1 MFSPE
6 NVDETKKLAG
16 DLLSKGKGIFGGLKD
31 KLQKKKDDEAA
42 SSEATASP
50 RLQSTASSSSTAAAA
65 AAGAAPAVSTAAE
78 ESLRPSSS
86 ASDLA
91 RRSSG
96 NDGAAAAAAPAADM
110 AAPPREADD
119 VLLGIQRFINTG
131 GGDVLSK
138 KQTLALL
145 TKTARHVNAKH
156 RELVRHRKAGED
168 SPFFFS
174 AEEAACLEEITAFFA
189 KLELIRF
196 KCDPS
201 ATEAE
206 LSEISLELFPTV
218 KELHLTGLQ
227 VLHVRSGHA
236 IETLVLTNGSCFHEG
251 IAEQS
256 VFPNCREVEIEAAD
270 PLNVL
275 SRVSGNITGLSVS
288 RCLSFSLQ
296 KTLEASQRL
305 LLLTR
310 LEVVECGW
318 AELPVSLRALTELT
332 ALSVSGNSISAL
344 ANLGCCKRL
353 QTLDISGNRVSSLAC
368 LVASST
374 AGEGSE
380 PAAVCAEHLTSLDA
394 SNNPISETRGVG
406 PWLEKLTQLNLAD
419 CKISDWNQLNH
430 IFSVPSLKSVFLKG
444 NPLYSQPGLNASAR
458 CLIIDILMEQC
469 EHIDQVLEKE
479 IDGTRVSASEVRIA
493 GLSAGQS
500 VSPPVSPGD
509 DPIAAAAGDG
519 ESLSPFSEKVKD
531 LAARKI
537 HELKMRTEGGTQLF
551 ESNENDDL
559 ARREWPNA
567 AQNPAGL
574 LVLDTLPDSPR
585 SPSRDVTATIADGEK
600 KTKKA
605 KKTKVVVK
613 KQVSKGQAAAAA
625 SAASADGA
633 PLSPRAKQP
642 AQTAPQACSVAHAG
656 VNTDSSGGAGAHA
669 PASAQDAGALT
680 FFVDS
685 IWQRAQQRLGVVED
699 KAAFEGWEDGM
710 SLSALLHGCSTS
722 FVDYHNL
729 NPKKGSDNVQKV
741 LDVADARLGVPKPD
755 TGARFVESK
764 QTTAAYVSVLLIAIQ
779 GWEADHSAK
788 AKLTQQRLV
797 DEVHRYRA
805 QRARDRNRIRQLEA
819 QGSAKATS
827 PGGAAGRRPS
837 FNDLDSISLR
847 DSDSSAD
854 EAGTVYSMN
863 TTNG

>member
-42 SSEATASP
+42 SEATASP
-50 RLQSTASSSSTAAAA
+50 RLQSTTSSSTTA
-65 AAGAAPAVSTAAE
+65 AAGAAPAASTAVE
-78 ESLRPSSS
+78 ENLRPSSS

-96 NDGAAAAAAPAADM
+96 NEGAAAAAAAPA

-156 RELVRHRKAGED
+156 RELVRHKKAGED

-206 LSEISLELFPTV
+206 LSEISLELFPNV

-374 AGEGSE
+374 AGEGSD
-380 PAAVCAEHLTSLDA
+380 PAAVCAENLTSLDA

-430 IFSVPSLKSVFLKG
+430 IFSVPSLRSVYLKG

-458 CLIIDILMEQC
+458 CLVC
-469 EHIDQVLEKE
+469 YGRGRGGFAFCFH
-479 IDGTRVSASEVRIA
+479 VS
-493 GLSAGQS
+493 
-500 VSPPVSPGD
+500 
-509 DPIAAAAGDG
+509 
-519 ESLSPFSEKVKD
+519 
-531 LAARKI
+531 
-537 HELKMRTEGGTQLF
+537 RT
-551 ESNENDDL
+551 
-559 ARREWPNA
+559 A
-567 AQNPAGL
+567 
-574 LVLDTLPDSPR
+574 
-585 SPSRDVTATIADGEK
+585 
-600 KTKKA
+600 
-605 KKTKVVVK
+605 
-613 KQVSKGQAAAAA
+613 
-625 SAASADGA
+625 
-633 PLSPRAKQP
+633 
-642 AQTAPQACSVAHAG
+642 AHADHRHPHG
-656 VNTDSSGGAGAHA
+656 AMRAHRPGAGEGDRRHA
-669 PASAQDAGALT
+669 CERKRGP
-680 FFVDS
+680 
-685 IWQRAQQRLGVVED
+685 
-699 KAAFEGWEDGM
+699 
-710 SLSALLHGCSTS
+710 
-722 FVDYHNL
+722 
-729 NPKKGSDNVQKV
+729 
-741 LDVADARLGVPKPD
+741 
-755 TGARFVESK
+755 
-764 QTTAAYVSVLLIAIQ
+764 
-779 GWEADHSAK
+779 
-788 AKLTQQRLV
+788 
-797 DEVHRYRA
+797 HRGA
-805 QRARDRNRIRQLEA
+805 QRRPIREPACL
-819 QGSAKATS
+819 
-827 PGGAAGRRPS
+827 PRRRP
-837 FNDLDSISLR
+837 NR
-847 DSDSSAD
+847 CRRRRRR
-854 EAGTVYSMN
+854 
-863 TTNG
+863 